1 MQFRLFVAPAVR
13 AYHPRTSTTRNPDTM
28 PTPQEINKQNVMDFY
43 DCLIN
48 RKDFDAARAHVGP
61 GYTQHNP
68 LWPSG
73 IDGMKTFAETLRRD
87 FPDAKSEIKRAF
99 ADGDFVIL
107 HIHSVRTP
115 GSRGRAIVDIFRMEH
130 GKIVEHWD
138 VIQDIPETSANP
150 NGMF

>member
-1 MQFRLFVAPAVR
+1 
-13 AYHPRTSTTRNPDTM
+13 M
-28 PTPQEINKQNVMDFY
+28 PTQQEINKQNVLDFY

-48 RKDFDAARAHVGP
+48 RKDFEAARAYVGP

-73 IDGMKTFAETLRRD
+73 IDGMRTFAETLKRD
-87 FPDAKSEIKRAF
+87 FPQARSEIKRAF
-99 ADGDFVIL
+99 ADGDHVIL

-115 GSRGRAIVDIFRMEH
+115 GSRGRAIVDIFRMEQ